1 MYDYEKQIQHVKGSQ
16 KKKFQKKKGFT
27 KTDFHVGIFK

>member
-16 KKKFQKKKGFT
+16 KKKNFKKKRGSQ
-27 KTDFHVGIFK
+27 KLIFM

>member
-16 KKKFQKKKGFT
+16 KKKIKKKRGSQ
-27 KTDFHVGIFK
+27 KLIFM

>member
-16 KKKFQKKKGFT
+16 KKNFKKKSSQ
-27 KTDFHVGIFK
+27 KLIFM